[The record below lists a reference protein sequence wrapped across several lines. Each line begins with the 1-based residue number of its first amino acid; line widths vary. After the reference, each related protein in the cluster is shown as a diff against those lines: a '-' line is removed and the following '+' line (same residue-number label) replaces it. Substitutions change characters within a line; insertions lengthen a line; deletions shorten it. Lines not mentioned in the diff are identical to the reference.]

1 MAGAGA
7 AGAGGETVAG
17 SERGLPQSAPRQ
29 MGVEDCHRSP
39 LRLQTIGSII
49 YPPTIMCLTI

>member
-1 MAGAGA
+1 M

-29 MGVEDCHRSP
+29 MGVEDRHRSP
-39 LRLQTIGSII
+39 LHLQTIGSII
-49 YPPTIMCLTI
+49 YPSTIMCLTI